1 MIKIINAKQ
10 TNNNVYD
17 ISLDGT
23 FVNALGC
30 NVLHNTDGFNFQMPL
45 TFRYTEENPY
55 IGKGLGR
62 NVTKDKKYIGVDADV
77 AEFEDLYLNKPFNCG
92 INKMGLGV
100 DEYCDATINFSRKN
114 YADLLESGKTKKV
127 GNTIKSRRM
136 SGYIEKFLDDGID
149 LLLNG
154 DGQKFLENYYAYIDK
169 IYNFQIP
176 LRDIAS
182 KGKIKKTVEQYKK
195 DCNTLTKSGSKKSR
209 QAWYELVIKDNVKVD
224 INDTVYYVNTGTK
237 KSETDVK
244 RITHQYVKLNGEV
257 VEVDSK
263 IKKELA
269 KLEYGEN
276 VEIKLLSSKQIK
288 EVIKKYLV
296 REEDEIILNCKLVP
310 NEIIDAD
317 EDDGMFGVFGF
328 IGYMPKSEL
337 FEGMIDMENGY
348 ILTDDCMHT
357 NIPGVF
363 AAGDIRKKCLRQVV
377 TAAADG
383 AIAAQQAE
391 KYIAD
396 LK

>member
-62 NVTKDKKYIGVDADV
+62 NVIKGKAYVGVEADV

-136 SGYIEKFLDDGID
+136 SGYIEKFLDDGFD

-154 DGQKFLENYYAYIDK
+154 DGQKFL
-169 IYNFQIP
+169 
-176 LRDIAS
+176 
-182 KGKIKKTVEQYKK
+182 
-195 DCNTLTKSGSKKSR
+195 
-209 QAWYELVIKDNVKVD
+209 
-224 INDTVYYVNTGTK
+224 
-237 KSETDVK
+237 
-244 RITHQYVKLNGEV
+244 
-257 VEVDSK
+257 
-263 IKKELA
+263 
-269 KLEYGEN
+269 
-276 VEIKLLSSKQIK
+276 
-288 EVIKKYLV
+288 
-296 REEDEIILNCKLVP
+296 
-310 NEIIDAD
+310 
-317 EDDGMFGVFGF
+317 
-328 IGYMPKSEL
+328 
-337 FEGMIDMENGY
+337 
-348 ILTDDCMHT
+348 
-357 NIPGVF
+357 
-363 AAGDIRKKCLRQVV
+363 
-377 TAAADG
+377 
-383 AIAAQQAE
+383 
-391 KYIAD
+391 
-396 LK
+396 